1 MRFFIARNR
10 VPVLVT
16 CICALLFLI
25 YVVGAPDTF
34 LQPGIYAALM
44 GTVAFSGIL
53 AIAATFIVTL
63 GEIDLSFPSIMGLSA
78 WVFAATYSSLGNFPL
93 SFVLCLSVGLLLGLF
108 NGVIIAKVGVPS
120 IVLTIG
126 TMFVWRGLIH
136 VLVQGQSITLNQ
148 LDGTIWNSLLV
159 GRFAGYVPAQFIWFV
174 GIAIVLGLIY
184 RRHRF
189 GSHVLF
195 VGDNAA
201 SARMVGIDTD
211 MVKIQCFVLMGAM
224 SAIAGLLSLAFN
236 QSFFPTHGD
245 SMLLPTLSAVFIGGT
260 SVFGGKGTIW
270 GTFMG
275 VLIMGSLETGI
286 VALGLTGFWYQFI
299 AGLTIV
305 ASVVIY
311 ALLLRKV
318 G

>member
-1 MRFFIARNR
+1 
-10 VPVLVT
+10 
-16 CICALLFLI
+16 
-25 YVVGAPDTF
+25 
-34 LQPGIYAALM
+34 
-44 GTVAFSGIL
+44 
-53 AIAATFIVTL
+53 
-63 GEIDLSFPSIMGLSA
+63 
-78 WVFAATYSSLGNFPL
+78 
-93 SFVLCLSVGLLLGLF
+93 
-108 NGVIIAKVGVPS
+108 
-120 IVLTIG
+120 
-126 TMFVWRGLIH
+126 
-136 VLVQGQSITLNQ
+136 
-148 LDGTIWNSLLV
+148 
-159 GRFAGYVPAQFIWFV
+159 
-174 GIAIVLGLIY
+174 
-184 RRHRF
+184 
-189 GSHVLF
+189 
-195 VGDNAA
+195 
-201 SARMVGIDTD
+201 

-305 ASVVIY
+305 TSVVIY